1 MPKKPI
7 KIRDR
12 KRVRATAPIDP
23 AEGRKLSALNETLG
37 GLIFG
42 GARKPK
48 PTPVVTEP
56 TAEDDVVAEAHR
68 RAVVGKQ
75 RLPGK
80 RRRRKSSQRD
90 RLQKAID
97 KRLREI
103 GTLKRALALLDATTP
118 KKKSRA
124 ARADLTARIN
134 APL

>member
-42 GARKPK
+42 GARKPT
-48 PTPVVTEP
+48 PTSVVTEP

-80 RRRRKSSQRD
+80 RRRRKSQRD
-90 RLQKAID
+90 RLLVAIA
-97 KRLREI
+97 KREREI
-103 GTLKRALALLDATTP
+103 ATLKRAVALLDATP
-118 KKKSRA
+118 SKKKTRA
-124 ARADLTARIN
+124 ARAAVAAKIN